1 MIYRDGRSSTIS
13 AKSIWSHTGKR
24 QLPEFIAS
32 VLAAI
37 LLEEE
42 IDRPVYFCSPWISDF
57 PLFENGFGQ
66 FGALFPEY
74 ADQRR
79 IGFADFL
86 VQLSVR
92 THIRIVTT
100 RSSTSRSFLA
110 NTRFAQAERIQH
122 RYAEDEFHEKGI
134 LTPRFYIEG
143 SMNITFHGVHIRGEK
158 ITYHT
163 TFSSDGLAK
172 ITAAY
177 LEFDRRWNLLD
188 ATD

>member
-1 MIYRDGRSSTIS
+1 MIYRSAKSSTVS

-32 VLAAI
+32 VLAAT
-37 LLEEE
+37 LLDEGT
-42 IDRPVYFCSPWISDF
+42 DRPVYFCSPWISDF

-66 FGALFPEY
+66 FGALFPEE

-79 IGFADFL
+79 IAFSDFL
-86 VQLSVR
+86 VRLSEHS
-92 THIRIVTT
+92 HIRIVTT

-110 NTRFAQAERIQH
+110 NARFARTECIQY
-122 RYAEDEFHEKGI
+122 RYADDEFHEKGI

-143 SMNITFHGVHIRGEK
+143 SMNITLHGVHLRGEK

-163 TFSSDGLAK
+163 TFSQDGLAH